1 MWGNGRMEGTFW
13 SDGKLLNLDW
23 VYSRWRF
30 PSRVHMLKSDPPA
43 PGDGISSWG
52 LREVIGAFTKRPQR
66 DTSALLPCVFTVRR
80 CICEPGKGSPDTKFA
95 GVLILVSLAS
105 RTMRNI
111 FVYYPPR
118 LRYFIIVF
126 STHQDR
132 MVLTILSNLNKLHH

>member
-1 MWGNGRMEGTFW
+1 MEGTFW

-23 VYSRWRF
+23 GVFKMKVSLQGPHVEIR
-30 PSRVHMLKSDPPA
+30 SPPT

-105 RTMRNI
+105 RTRRNI
-111 FVYYPPR
+111 F
-118 LRYFIIVF
+118 I
-126 STHQDR
+126 THPD
-132 MVLTILSNLNKLHH
+132 

>member
-1 MWGNGRMEGTFW
+1 MKVSLQGPHVEIR
-13 SDGKLLNLDW
+13 
-23 VYSRWRF
+23 
-30 PSRVHMLKSDPPA
+30 PPA

-111 FVYYPPR
+111 F
-118 LRYFIIVF
+118 I
-126 STHQDR
+126 THPD
-132 MVLTILSNLNKLHH
+132 

>member
-1 MWGNGRMEGTFW
+1 
-13 SDGKLLNLDW
+13 
-23 VYSRWRF
+23 
-30 PSRVHMLKSDPPA
+30 MLKSDPPPA

-105 RTMRNI
+105 RTRRNI

>member
-23 VYSRWRF
+23 CVFKMKVSLQGPHVEIR
-30 PSRVHMLKSDPPA
+30 PPT